1 MNDLEQN
8 TRISQMLKTT
18 IGQRYDAM
26 ALKMIRDESE
36 VPENA
41 LYPMRDMG
49 QHMALCQAFAL
60 SRREG
65 RTVYMQK
72 QDHWC
77 FGPLIGYGMA
87 ELVKGSPEYNEVM
100 PFMGIFDPMKAAEFV
115 ENTPHLPLGEYKGIL
130 TAPLGGAEFEPDVIV
145 INCRNAELRTILMGI
160 KTQSGTT
167 MKTEFD
173 AIDSCVW
180 GIVPAILNGE
190 YRVSF
195 PDPGDFQR
203 ANTSEDDV
211 ILAVPKAKFE
221 EFEKGLQSLGF
232 MGLTHSSFQTG
243 MEYDFARP
251 TFYNSLF
258 KAWGLD
264 TGKEIVIDIKK

>member
-1 MNDLEQN
+1 MEQN
-8 TRISQMLKTT
+8 KRIYELLKNT

-26 ALKMIRDESE
+26 ALKMISDEAE
-36 VPENA
+36 IPDGTI
-41 LYPMRDMG
+41 YPLRDMG

-65 RTVYMQK
+65 KTVYMQK

-77 FGPLIGYGMA
+77 WAPLIAYGQV
-87 ELVKGSPEYNEVM
+87 ELKKGTPAFNELLPVI
-100 PFMGIFDPMKAAEFV
+100 GIKDPDAAAAFIESM
-115 ENTPHLPLGEYKGIL
+115 PHLPNGKYKGIL
-130 TAPLGGAEFEPDVIV
+130 TAPLGTAAFKPDVIV
-145 INCRNAELRTILMGI
+145 INCNNAELRTIIMGI
-160 KTQSGTT
+160 KTQTGTA

-180 GIVPAILNGE
+180 GIIPSLTKGE

-195 PDPGDFQR
+195 PDPGDYIN
-203 ANTSEDDV
+203 ANTSENDV
-211 ILAVPKAKFE
+211 ILSVPFSKLE
-221 EFEKGLQSLGF
+221 EFEKGLNALNY
-232 MGLTHSSFQTG
+232 MGMKHSFFQMN

-251 TFYNSLF
+251 VFYNNLF

-264 TGKEIVIDIKK
+264 EGKSYTIPMEH

>member
-1 MNDLEQN
+1 MEQN
-8 TRISQMLKTT
+8 KRISELLKGT

-26 ALKMIRDESE
+26 ALKMIRDEGE
-36 VPENA
+36 VPEQA
-41 LYPMRDMG
+41 IYPMRDMG

-65 RTVYMQK
+65 KTVYMQK

-77 FGPLIGYGMA
+77 WAPLIGYGQF
-87 ELVKGSPEYNEVM
+87 ELQKDTPAFNELLPVI
-100 PFMGIFDPMKAAEFV
+100 GIKDPNAAAAFI
-115 ENTPHLPLGEYKGIL
+115 ENFPHLPTGEYKGIL
-130 TAPLGGAEFEPDVIV
+130 TSPLGTAEFEPDVIV
-145 INCRNAELRTILMGI
+145 INCRNAELRTILFGI

-180 GIVPAILNGE
+180 GIIPAITKGE

-195 PDPGDFQR
+195 PDPGDFTY

-211 ILAVPKAKFE
+211 ILSVPKEKFE
-221 EFEKGLQSLGF
+221 ELEKGLQTLNYIG
-232 MGLTHSSFQTG
+232 MTHSSFQMS
-243 MEYDFARP
+243 MEYDYARP
-251 TFYNSLF
+251 AFYNRMF

-264 TGKEIVIDIKK
+264 EGKQWDKEF

>member
-1 MNDLEQN
+1 MELNR
-8 TRISQMLKTT
+8 RISELLKKT

-26 ALKMIRDESE
+26 ALKMISDESE
-36 VPENA
+36 LPQNTV
-41 LYPMRDMG
+41 YPVRDMG
-49 QHMALCQAFAL
+49 QHMSLCQAFAL

-65 RTVYMQK
+65 KTVYMQK

-77 FGPLIGYGMA
+77 WAPLIGYGMVKLEKGTPEFN
-87 ELVKGSPEYNEVM
+87 ELLPVI
-100 PFMGIFDPMKAAEFV
+100 GIRDPDAAAAFI
-115 ENTPHLPLGEYKGIL
+115 ENMPHLPTGVYKGIL
-130 TAPLGGAEFEPDVIV
+130 TAPLGSAEFKPDALI
-145 INCRNAELRTILMGI
+145 INCRNSELRTILMGI
-160 KTQSGTT
+160 KTQTGTT

-180 GIVPAILNGE
+180 GIIPSLTKNE

-195 PDPGDFQR
+195 PDPGDYSN

-211 ILAVPKAKFE
+211 ILSVPNSKFE
-221 EFEKGLQSLGF
+221 ELAKGLETLNY
-232 MGLTHSSFQTG
+232 MGMKHSFFHTN

-251 TFYNSLF
+251 TFYNKMF

-264 TGKEIVIDIKK
+264 EGKSYSIPGL

>member
-1 MNDLEQN
+1 MDKNKK
-8 TRISQMLKTT
+8 ISEMLKNI

-26 ALKMIRDESE
+26 ALKMIKDEAE

-41 LYPMRDMG
+41 IYPMRDDG
-49 QHMALCQAFAL
+49 VHMALCQAFAL

-65 RTVYMQK
+65 KTVYMQK

-77 FGPLIGYGMA
+77 WAPLIAYGQVEVKKGTPEFN
-87 ELVKGSPEYNEVM
+87 ELLPVI
-100 PFMGIFDPMKAAEFV
+100 GINDPDAAAAFI
-115 ENTPHLPLGEYKGIL
+115 ENMPHLEPGIYKGIL
-130 TAPLGGAEFEPDVIV
+130 TSPLATAEFEPDAII
-145 INCRNAELRTILMGI
+145 INCRNAELRTILFAI
-160 KTQSGTT
+160 KTQTGTT

-180 GIVPAILNGE
+180 GIIPSLTKGE
-190 YRVSF
+190 YRVSI

-203 ANTSEDDV
+203 ACTSEDDV
-211 ILAVPKAKFE
+211 ILSVPK
-221 EFEKGLQSLGF
+221 EKYDELIRGLETISHIG
-232 MGLTHSSFQTG
+232 MVHSSFQMG

-251 TFYNSLF
+251 RFYNKLF

-264 TGKEIVIDIKK
+264 EGKIDKNIPV

>member
-1 MNDLEQN
+1 MEQN
-8 TRISQMLKTT
+8 KCISQKLKCT

-26 ALKMIRDESE
+26 ALKMIRNTSE
-36 VPENA
+36 VPDGA
-41 LYPMRDMG
+41 LYPLRDMG

-65 RTVYMQK
+65 RTVFMQK

-77 FGPLIGYGMA
+77 FGPLVGYGHVEMK
-87 ELVKGSPEYNEVM
+87 KGSAAFNELLPVI
-100 PFMGIFDPMKAAEFV
+100 GIFDPEAAARFI
-115 ENTPHLPLGEYKGIL
+115 ENSPHLPVGEYCGIL
-130 TAPLGGAEFEPDVIV
+130 TAPLETADFEPDAIV

-180 GIVPAILNGE
+180 GIVPALLSGE

-203 ANTSEDDV
+203 AGTCEDDV
-211 ILAVPKAKFE
+211 ILTVPKAKFG
-221 EFEKGLQSLGF
+221 EFDRALDALNM
-232 MGLTHSSFQTG
+232 MGLCHSSFNIG

-251 TFYNSLF
+251 PFYNRMF
-258 KAWGLD
+258 KEWGLD
-264 TGKEIVIDIKK
+264 EGKALEFPIP

>member
-1 MNDLEQN
+1 MEQN
-8 TRISQMLKTT
+8 ERISKLLKST

-26 ALKMIRDESE
+26 ALKMISDENDVPSNAFFPLRDS
-36 VPENA
+36 
-41 LYPMRDMG
+41 G

-77 FGPLIGYGMA
+77 WAPLIGYGQVRLEKGTPA
-87 ELVKGSPEYNEVM
+87 FNELLPVIGISDPE
-100 PFMGIFDPMKAAEFV
+100 AAAAFI
-115 ENTPHLPLGEYKGIL
+115 ENMPHLPTDIYKGIL
-130 TAPLGGAEFEPDVIV
+130 TAPLRDAGFEPDVIV
-145 INCRNAELRTILMGI
+145 INCRNSELRTMLMGI
-160 KTQSGTT
+160 KTQTGTT

-180 GIVPAILNGE
+180 GIIPSLTKGE

-195 PDPGDFQR
+195 PDPGDFTN
-203 ANTSEDDV
+203 ANTSENDV
-211 ILAVPKAKFE
+211 ILSIPKAKFE
-221 EFEKGLQSLGF
+221 EFENGLNSLNY
-232 MGLTHSSFQTG
+232 MGMKHSFFHTN

-251 TFYNSLF
+251 SFYNKMF
-258 KAWGLD
+258 RAWGLD
-264 TGKEIVIDIKK
+264 EGKSYIIPDL